1 MIKNLTCALSLV
13 LLLSACK
20 KDTIANEQEELGAEL
35 EQMIQSAHING
46 KSAFI
51 LPDSDDYSSIPQD
64 PQNPITTE
72 KVELGRML
80 YHDPSFGVN
89 PEDIRGMSSYSCAS
103 CHFAE
108 GGFAARKAQGIGEG
122 GLGTSDVAR
131 ERTKNAFYAMADI
144 DVQPIKSPS
153 TLNTAYQELMLWNG
167 QFGAVGDNIGT
178 ESEWTAGTPKEKNHL
193 GFEGVE
199 TQAIAGI
206 EVHRLLYNDST
217 VLANGYQSFFDDAYP
232 DIASDE
238 RYSNLTAALAI
249 AAYERTLLPNEAPF
263 QRWLK
268 GNDLAMTP
276 AQLEGAKLFF
286 GDGNCIDCHTG
297 PALNAMEFSAIGM
310 NDLWETSETVF
321 NVNADNVE
329 NLGRGGFTKNPEDNH
344 KFKVPQ
350 LYNLHDSP
358 FFGHGASFTNLFDVI
373 KYKNIANPQNKR
385 VPETQID
392 EHFTPLGLSDDEIEL
407 IAEFVEFG
415 LRDTDLNRYLP
426 HALPSGSCFPNGDEL
441 SAFEMGCN

>member
-103 CHFAE
+103 CH
-108 GGFAARKAQGIGEG
+108 
-122 GLGTSDVAR
+122 
-131 ERTKNAFYAMADI
+131 
-144 DVQPIKSPS
+144 QPIKSPS